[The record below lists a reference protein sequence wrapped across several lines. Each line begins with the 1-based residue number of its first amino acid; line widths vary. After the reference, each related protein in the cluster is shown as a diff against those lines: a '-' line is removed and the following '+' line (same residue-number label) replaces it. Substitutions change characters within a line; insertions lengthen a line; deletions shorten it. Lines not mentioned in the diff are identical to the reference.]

1 MIHRRQLSP
10 LQREINQWNSRVD
23 KAKQEKLRQKLD
35 REVTAVRAGM
45 TPNDAKEVEKFQGYL
60 RDVHAGMTKDELYAK
75 YGEAYLGTRA
85 RS

>member
-1 MIHRRQLSP
+1 MIRQRQLSP
-10 LQREINQWNSRVD
+10 LQREISQWNSRVD

-35 REVTAVRAGM
+35 RQITELRAGL

-75 YGEAYLGTRA
+75 YGEAYLGTRSKA
-85 RS
+85 